1 MTSLL
6 ISHNFN
12 TVTITNINYF
22 EFVGNY
28 HVYRHQLSYLSCFGL
43 HFLGVPLISMAI
55 RFYVAI
61 LCVYKF

>member
-12 TVTITNINYF
+12 TVPITNINYF

-28 HVYRHQLSYLSCFGL
+28 HVYISWVIWVVFGL
-43 HFLGVPLISMAI
+43 HFLGVPLINMAI